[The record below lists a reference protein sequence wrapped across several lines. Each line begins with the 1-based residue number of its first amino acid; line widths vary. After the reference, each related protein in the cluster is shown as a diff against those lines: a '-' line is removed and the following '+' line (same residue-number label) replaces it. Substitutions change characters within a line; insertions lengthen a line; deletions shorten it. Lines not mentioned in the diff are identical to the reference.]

1 MPGSALHPQS
11 CPLIELQEKEPYLTT
26 ILQKQYEILIS
37 LIFRRNSRA
46 AGYCLLLFVMMM
58 KLRAGS
64 DQDIVNGDTEESRE
78 SKEIIHGRKGLPP
91 LPFVDCLRGIKAE
104 EVLQISHSQATG
116 ETQACDILPC
126 RREIDDGITV
136 SRHDQ
141 PPPEKNQVL

>member
-1 MPGSALHPQS
+1 MPFDG
-11 CPLIELQEKEPYLTT
+11 
-26 ILQKQYEILIS
+26 EISIS

-46 AGYCLLLFVMMM
+46 AGYCLLLCFM
-58 KLRAGS
+58 LLIIRAGS

-116 ETQACDILPC
+116 KTQACDILPC
-126 RREIDDGITV
+126 RREIDDGITA

-141 PPPEKNQVL
+141 PPPEKNRVV

>member
-1 MPGSALHPQS
+1 MPESALHPQS
-11 CPLIELQEKEPYLTT
+11 CPQIELQEKESYLTT

-46 AGYCLLLFVMMM
+46 AGYCLLLCFM
-58 KLRAGS
+58 LLIIRAGS

-78 SKEIIHGRKGLPP
+78 SKEIIHGRKGLAP
-91 LPFVDCLRGIKAE
+91 LPFIDCLRGIKAE

-116 ETQACDILPC
+116 KTQACDILPC
-126 RREIDDGITV
+126 RREIDDGITA

-141 PPPEKNQVL
+141 PPPEKNRVL